1 MRKRNSFLTE
11 GERKSLVLV
20 GRGLSNQEI
29 AEELHVPISK
39 VKMYLY
45 QACNKLKANNRIDAV
60 ILALK
65 QKAIKIHEIYS
76 FEELVDLVV
85 SIEPDMVDK
94 ITEMLRERWE
104 REEAASMNNQV
115 VHVS

>member
-11 GERKSLVLV
+11 GERNSLILV

-29 AEELHVPISK
+29 AEELDVPISK

-45 QACNKLKANNRIDAV
+45 QSCNKLKANNRIDAV

-85 SIEPDMVDK
+85 SIEPDMIDK
-94 ITEMLRERWE
+94 LAEMLRERWDRE
-104 REEAASMNNQV
+104 RASTINNQV